1 MVKLWPK
8 IDPHSLQVRLIAGVA
23 TVSTMALGSVVT
35 WMSWQIQ
42 HLLVETHKQ
51 NLEVIANRFPRD
63 VEIYSDMVSLETGI
77 QKSIDN
83 LTNNN
88 TLLWVKNSA
97 GQIVAQSQTEMMDS
111 KGKKLTLLTQVVPQ
125 PSLQEINGNYWLL
138 SANPLITQKKLYG
151 QLYIAHNITSEQTMF
166 LDLTKSLI
174 LSSLLAIGVM
184 LGAIAWYVRKSLQ
197 PLHRISEITQSI
209 SVEKLKDAHIQ
220 LENAPSEIKQLVQ
233 TYEQMLF
240 RLSQSW
246 DQQQQLV
253 SNVSHELRTPLTIVS
268 GYLQSLLR
276 RGDNL
281 TPSQREAI
289 EVATSEA
296 NRTIQ
301 LLQDLLD
308 LERADSGRM
317 HFYLDLVNLNNLLTE
332 VVEMTKKYSDRLC
345 LLELLE
351 ATIML
356 TVDENRLKQVLI
368 NLIDNAIKYSE
379 PDTPITLRLLHEKE
393 QIIIQVCDQGMGIP
407 LQQQV
412 RIFERFYRVDEVRS
426 RTTGGSGLGLSIVK
440 TFVEGMGG
448 TVSIYSKLNQGSIF
462 SIIFP
467 YEIK

>member
-8 IDPHSLQVRLIAGVA
+8 IDHQSLQVRLIAGVA
-23 TVSTMALGSVVT
+23 TVSTMGLGSVVT

-51 NLEVIANRFPRD
+51 NLEIIANRFPRD

-77 QKSIDN
+77 QKAVNN
-83 LTNNN
+83 LTNYN
-88 TLLWVKNSA
+88 TLLWVKNSVGTITA
-97 GQIVAQSQTEMMDS
+97 KSQTEMMIS
-111 KGKKLTLLTQVVPQ
+111 KENTLTFLSDLNSQPKLQKIQ
-125 PSLQEINGNYWLL
+125 GDYWLL
-138 SANPLITQKKLYG
+138 CAVPLVVKKNFYG

-166 LDLTKSLI
+166 LHLTRSLS

-184 LGAIAWYVRKSLQ
+184 LLAITWYVRKSLK

-209 SVEKLKDAHIQ
+209 SVDKLKDAQIQ

-233 TYEQMLF
+233 TYEQMLS

-246 DQQQQLV
+246 EQQQQLV

-281 TPSQREAI
+281 TSSQREAI

-317 HFYLDLVNLNNLLTE
+317 HFYADLVNLNNLLIE
-332 VVEMTKKYSDRLC
+332 VVEMTKKFSDRIC
-345 LLELLE
+345 LLELPE
-351 ATIML
+351 QIITI
-356 TVDENRLKQVLI
+356 TVNEHRLKQSLL

-379 PDTPITLRLLHEKE
+379 PNTPITLRLEHSKE
-393 QIIIQVCDQGMGIP
+393 QVTIQVCDQGIGIP

-412 RIFERFYRVDEVRS
+412 RIFERFYRVDEART

-440 TFVEGMGG
+440 TFIEGMGG
-448 TVSIYSKLNQGSIF
+448 TVSVYSRLNKGSIF

-467 YEIK
+467 L

>member
-1 MVKLWPK
+1 MPNFWPK
-8 IDPHSLQVRLIAGVA
+8 IDFHSLQVRLIAGVA

-51 NLEVIANRFPRD
+51 NLEVVANRFPRD

-77 QKSIDN
+77 QKTVNN
-83 LTNNN
+83 LTDNN
-88 TLLWVKNSA
+88 TVLWVKNSA
-97 GQIVAQSQTEMMDS
+97 GKITAKSQTEIMDS
-111 KGKKLTLLTQVVPQ
+111 KGKTLTLLTQIVPQ
-125 PSLQEINGNYWLL
+125 PSLIEVNGGYWLL
-138 SANPLITQKKLYG
+138 SATPLITRKKLYG
-151 QLYIAHNITSEQTMF
+151 QLYIAYNITSEQTMF
-166 LDLTKSLI
+166 LDLTRSLI

-197 PLHRISEITQSI
+197 PLYRISEITQSI
-209 SVEKLKDAHIQ
+209 SVEKLKDAQIR

-276 RGDNL
+276 RGENL

-317 HFYLDLVNLNNLLTE
+317 HFYADSVNLNHLLTE
-332 VVEMTKKYSDRLC
+332 VVEMTKKYSDRIC
-345 LLELLE
+345 LLELPAIL
-351 ATIML
+351 IKI
-356 TVDENRLKQVLI
+356 TVDENRLKQALL
-368 NLIDNAIKYSE
+368 NLIDNAVKYSE
-379 PDTPITLRLLHEKE
+379 PNTPITIRLEQQKE
-393 QIIIQVCDQGMGIP
+393 QVVIQVCDQGMGIP

-448 TVSIYSKLNQGSIF
+448 TISVYSKLNQGSIF

-467 YEIK
+467 L